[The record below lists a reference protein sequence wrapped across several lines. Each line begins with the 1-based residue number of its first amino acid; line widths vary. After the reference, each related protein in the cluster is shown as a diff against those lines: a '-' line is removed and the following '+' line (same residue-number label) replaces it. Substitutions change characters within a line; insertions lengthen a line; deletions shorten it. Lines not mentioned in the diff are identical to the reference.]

1 MAATEISLKNYLFT
15 KTIPV
20 KQDFGKQLGKF
31 DKRKRTLNPSNNQIA
46 YHEKKSDCSSHAFPR
61 NKPC

>member
-20 KQDFGKQLGKF
+20 KQDFEKQLGKF
-31 DKRKRTLNPSNNQIA
+31 D
-46 YHEKKSDCSSHAFPR
+46 
-61 NKPC
+61 